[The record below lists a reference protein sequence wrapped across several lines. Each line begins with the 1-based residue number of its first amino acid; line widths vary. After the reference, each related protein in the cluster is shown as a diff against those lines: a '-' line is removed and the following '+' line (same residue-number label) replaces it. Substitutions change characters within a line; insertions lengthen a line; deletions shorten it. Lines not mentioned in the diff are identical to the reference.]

1 MFNCYAVVFAGS
13 DFCYFKTE
21 TAAEN
26 FIILWNEVRTP
37 TAIVRSPTKGMR
49 VEGRY
54 IPGVF

>member
-21 TAAEN
+21 IAAEN
-26 FIILWNEVRTP
+26 FITMWNELRAP
-37 TAIVRSPTKGMR
+37 TNGMR

-54 IPGVF
+54 TPGVF

>member
-1 MFNCYAVVFAGS
+1 MFNCYAVVFGGS

-21 TAAEN
+21 IAADN
-26 FIILWNEVRTP
+26 FITMYNKICTP
-37 TAIVRSPTKGMR
+37 TNGMK

>member
-1 MFNCYAVVFAGS
+1 MIYNCYAVVFAGS

-21 TAAEN
+21 IAADN
-26 FIILWNEVRTP
+26 FITMWNKM
-37 TAIVRSPTKGMR
+37 ISPTYGMK

>member
-26 FIILWNEVRTP
+26 FITMWSSFRTP
-37 TAIVRSPTKGMR
+37 SNNMK

-54 IPGVF
+54 IPNAF

>member
-21 TAAEN
+21 IAADN
-26 FIILWNEVRTP
+26 FIIMWNEMLTP
-37 TAIVRSPTKGMR
+37 TNGMK